1 MDFLQAVILA
11 IIQGA
16 TEFLPVSSSGHLVIV
31 PELLGWKSAPLC
43 YIIILHFGTLAA
55 VVAYYW
61 YDLVAIATDI
71 FAPQPAGKGD
81 SEDDATVLG
90 NTSGRHL
97 AILILIS
104 TIPAAV
110 VGFLLEDFFD
120 NLVSEGGPIPA
131 AVALLVTAG
140 ILFAADRAGGESTPR
155 DLDGLDALY
164 IGIAQAFAII
174 PGISRS
180 GACVAASLWRGLTDG
195 WAPRFAF
202 LMSIPPIAGAFG
214 LAIAGLADDQ
224 PDWFTQLP
232 VYITGFVVAAAVG
245 YLAIIAVVKTVKQ
258 GKLFVRFGIYC
269 IALSLFSITASLLGW
284 I

>member
-1 MDFLQAVILA
+1 MDFLQAIILA

-16 TEFLPVSSSGHLVIV
+16 TEFLPVSSSGHLVII

-43 YIIILHFGTLAA
+43 YIILLHFGTLAA
-55 VVAYYW
+55 VVVYYW
-61 YDLVAIATDI
+61 HDLVAIAVDV
-71 FAPQPAGKGD
+71 FAPRPAGTDSGD
-81 SEDDATVLG
+81 DVLPVLG

-97 AILILIS
+97 AFLIVIS
-104 TIPAAV
+104 SIPAGIA
-110 VGFLLEDFFD
+110 GFMLEDFFD
-120 NLVSEGGPIPA
+120 NLATEGGPIPA
-131 AVALLVTAG
+131 AVALLITAG
-140 ILFAADRAGGESTPR
+140 ILFAADRTGGQSTPR
-155 DLDGLDALY
+155 DLGWLDALY

-202 LMSIPPIAGAFG
+202 LMSIPPIAGAFV
-214 LAIAGLADDQ
+214 LAITDLAEQ
-224 PDWFTQLP
+224 PDWCAQLP
-232 VYITGFVVAAAVG
+232 VYISGFVVSAAVG

-269 IALSLFSITASLLGW
+269 IVLSLFSITASLLGW